1 MLQTFMRCHVYQA
14 LSPIRRL
21 PRICGRK
28 LRSAMSTA
36 TTANPIVENPEAI
49 PAPEPVYSCPNCQ
62 HWISEGVLACPD
74 CQTLVYS
81 QHLNRIGAAAAAAE
95 GEGKLLEAHRL
106 WQSALDWMPP
116 DARQAEQIRQHM
128 ATLTGQ
134 QAAQDD
140 RTARWKKR
148 LGPLAPIAFGAAKF
162 KSALFLLFKMKFLLG
177 FLGYFGLY
185 WALFGWKFALGF
197 TISILIHEMGH
208 YVAVRRRG
216 LKADLP
222 MFLPGLGAYVRW
234 YAQGMK
240 LEQLAAIA
248 LAGPVWG
255 MGAAV
260 ACLGLYFWTHNP
272 LFQALAYTG
281 AWVNLINLIPVLGL
295 DGAQATYALNRLGR
309 GLILASCV
317 VLFGLMH
324 EGVFLFI
331 GAGMTWRMF
340 TNDAP
345 EENSMGTLTGYLAL
359 LIALGAFLYFVP
371 NPGQLAR

>member
-1 MLQTFMRCHVYQA
+1 
-14 LSPIRRL
+14 
-21 PRICGRK
+21 
-28 LRSAMSTA
+28 MSTA
-36 TTANPIVENPEAI
+36 ATANPTADLREPI
-49 PAPEPVYSCPNCQ
+49 PAPEPVYSCPNCR

-74 CQTLVYS
+74 CQTLVYA
-81 QHLNRIGAAAAAAE
+81 QHLNRIGAAAASAE
-95 GEGKLLEAHRL
+95 QEGKLAEAHEL
-106 WQSALDWMPP
+106 WQSALAWMPP
-116 DARQAEQIRQHM
+116 DAGQAEQIRQHM
-128 ATLTGQ
+128 TTLTGRQ
-134 QAAQDD
+134 TAESD

-148 LGPLAPIAFGAAKF
+148 LGPLAPIAIGAAKF
-162 KSALFLLFKMKFLLG
+162 KSVLFLLFKMKFLLG
-177 FLGYFGLY
+177 FVGYFGLY

-197 TISILIHEMGH
+197 TLSILIHEMGH

-234 YAQGMK
+234 YAQGMR
-240 LEQLAAIA
+240 LDQLAAIA

-255 MGAAV
+255 MGAAL
-260 ACLGLYFWTHNP
+260 ACLGLYFWTQNP

-317 VLFGLMH
+317 VLFALMR

-345 EENSMGTLTGYLAL
+345 EENSVGTLTGYLAL

-371 NPGQLAR
+371 DPGHLAR

>member
-1 MLQTFMRCHVYQA
+1 
-14 LSPIRRL
+14 
-21 PRICGRK
+21 
-28 LRSAMSTA
+28 MSTA
-36 TTANPIVENPEAI
+36 TTANPTVIEPEAI
-49 PAPEPVYSCPNCQ
+49 PAPEPIYSCPSCQ

-95 GEGKLLEAHRL
+95 GEGKLLEAHEL
-106 WQSALDWMPP
+106 WQSALDWMPA

-128 ATLTGQ
+128 ETLTGR

-148 LGPLAPIAFGAAKF
+148 LGPLAPIALGAAKF

-197 TISILIHEMGH
+197 TISILVHEMGH

-240 LEQLAAIA
+240 LDQLAAIA
-248 LAGPVWG
+248 LAGPLWG

-260 ACLGLYFWTHNP
+260 ACLGLFFWTHNP
-272 LFQALAYTG
+272 LFEALAYTG

-317 VLFGLMH
+317 VLFALMR

-345 EENSMGTLTGYLAL
+345 EENSVGTLAGYLAM

-371 NPGQLAR
+371 DPGHLGR

>member
-1 MLQTFMRCHVYQA
+1 
-14 LSPIRRL
+14 
-21 PRICGRK
+21 
-28 LRSAMSTA
+28 MSTA
-36 TTANPIVENPEAI
+36 TTANPTVIEPQAI
-49 PAPEPVYSCPNCQ
+49 PAPEPVYSCPNCR

-95 GEGKLLEAHRL
+95 NEGKLIEAREL
-106 WQSALDWMPP
+106 WQSALDWMPG
-116 DARQAEQIRQHM
+116 DARQAGQIRQHM
-128 ATLTGQ
+128 AALTDRLQ
-134 QAAQDD
+134 AQDN
-140 RTARWKKR
+140 RTAQWKKR
-148 LGPLAPIAFGAAKF
+148 LGPLAPIALGIAKF

-197 TISILIHEMGH
+197 TISIFVHEMGH

-240 LEQLAAIA
+240 LDQLAAIA
-248 LAGPVWG
+248 LAGPLWG

-260 ACLGLYFWTHNP
+260 ACLGLFFWTHNP
-272 LFQALAYTG
+272 LFEALAYTG

-317 VLFGLMH
+317 VLFALMR

-345 EENSMGTLTGYLAL
+345 EENSVGTLAGYLAL

-371 NPGQLAR
+371 DPGHLGR

>member
-1 MLQTFMRCHVYQA
+1 
-14 LSPIRRL
+14 
-21 PRICGRK
+21 
-28 LRSAMSTA
+28 MSTA
-36 TTANPIVENPEAI
+36 IANPEVITPETI
-49 PAPEPVYSCPNCQ
+49 PAPEPVYSCPNCR

-81 QHLNRIGAAAAAAE
+81 QHLNRIGAAAAQAE
-95 GEGKLLEAHRL
+95 SEGKLLEAQEL
-106 WQSALDWMPP
+106 WQSALEWIPA
-116 DARQAEQIRQHM
+116 DARQAEQIRLHVESL
-128 ATLTGQ
+128 AGRQ
-134 QAAQDD
+134 QAEND
-140 RTARWKKR
+140 RTAKWKKR
-148 LGPLAPIAFGAAKF
+148 LGPLAPIVLGVAKF

-197 TISILIHEMGH
+197 TLSILVHEMGH

-240 LEQLAAIA
+240 LDQLAAIA
-248 LAGPVWG
+248 LAGPLWG

-260 ACLGLYFWTHNP
+260 ACLGLYFWTRMP
-272 LFQALAYTG
+272 LFEALAYTG

-317 VLFGLMH
+317 VLFALMR

-331 GAGMTWRMF
+331 GAGMAWRMF

-345 EENSMGTLTGYLAL
+345 EENSVGTLTYYLAL

-371 NPGQLAR
+371 DPGNIGR